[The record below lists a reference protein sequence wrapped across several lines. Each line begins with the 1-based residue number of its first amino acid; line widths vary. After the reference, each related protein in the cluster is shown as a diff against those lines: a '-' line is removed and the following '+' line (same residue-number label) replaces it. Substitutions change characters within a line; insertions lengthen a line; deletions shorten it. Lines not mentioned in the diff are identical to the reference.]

1 MMTLAVAEH
10 EQKQQQQQV
19 AAHSPLE
26 KVVARGSFAS
36 SGVQQ

>member
-1 MMTLAVAEH
+1 MTMAVAEH
-10 EQKQQQQQV
+10 EQKQQQV